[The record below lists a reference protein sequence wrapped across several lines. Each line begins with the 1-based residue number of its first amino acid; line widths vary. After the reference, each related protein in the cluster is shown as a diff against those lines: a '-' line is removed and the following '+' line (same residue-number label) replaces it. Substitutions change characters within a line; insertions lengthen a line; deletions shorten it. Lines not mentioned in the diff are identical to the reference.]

1 MPVSAW
7 QQPICSMPLCS
18 LRDATHGFVLWCS
31 GFCCV
36 ESCEANVSLLCTDCH
51 GTSDCCIWQ
60 VDDVLKE
67 DAEKARSL
75 EEVIAELE
83 RLQTSEREKDS
94 ELAESQALLQVWG
107 PDCPDAVYHPGNGLL
122 GF

>member
-1 MPVSAW
+1 MTPV
-7 QQPICSMPLCS
+7 I
-18 LRDATHGFVLWCS
+18 DT
-31 GFCCV
+31 
-36 ESCEANVSLLCTDCH
+36 
-51 GTSDCCIWQ
+51 CCICQ

-94 ELAESQALLQVWG
+94 ELAESQALLQVCGFLPDISAGWG
-107 PDCPDAVYHPGNGLL
+107 R
-122 GF
+122 

>member
-1 MPVSAW
+1 MTLLFTQTVMAPMLDT
-7 QQPICSMPLCS
+7 CC
-18 LRDATHGFVLWCS
+18 
-31 GFCCV
+31 FC
-36 ESCEANVSLLCTDCH
+36 
-51 GTSDCCIWQ
+51 Q

-94 ELAESQALLQVWG
+94 ELTETQALLQVWG
-107 PDCPDAVYHPGNGLL
+107 LDLPMLYTTQINTL
-122 GF
+122 